1 MKMAIILATLFA
13 FLIPVAFV
21 LWREWRKG
29 REKDAREG
37 IAPKKKEP
45 VPIWGVLRATFA
57 LLILLAPVY
66 FISDPP
72 YAHYNPDDSLLK
84 VAFKQ
89 SGQRVEDCDEGGLIR
104 QEGER
109 YRGELK
115 DARRVQMDI
124 ARLAKC
130 SRERH
135 PVMVEVY
142 IDGEKAL
149 DRSYAP
155 TGLKKD
161 MASYVYS
168 ELSLKPGERRIKAL
182 MYNAGTKDKSAYAIE
197 KTVEVAPGDVK
208 VIWFSDKAGNLA
220 LD

>member
-1 MKMAIILATLFA
+1 MVTLFA

-21 LWREWRKG
+21 LWREWKRGKE
-29 REKDAREG
+29 REAREG
-37 IAPKKKEP
+37 IAARKREP
-45 VPIWGVLRATFA
+45 VPVTGVIRTAIV
-57 LLILLAPVY
+57 LLVLLAPVY

-72 YAHYNPDDSLLK
+72 YAHYGPDDSLLK

-89 SGQRVEDCDEGGLIR
+89 SGQKVEDCDEGGLIR

-115 DARRVQMDI
+115 DAKRVQMDI

-135 PVMVEVY
+135 PVMLEVY

-149 DRSYAP
+149 DKAYAP

-161 MASYVYS
+161 MASYIYG
-168 ELSLKPGERRIKAL
+168 ELGLKPGERRIRAL
-182 MYNAGTKDKSAYAIE
+182 MYNAGSKDKPAYALE
-197 KTVEVAPGDVK
+197 KTIEVAPGDVK
-208 VIWFSDKAGNLA
+208 VIWFSDKAGNLV

>member
-1 MKMAIILATLFA
+1 MVIILVTLFA

-21 LWREWRKG
+21 LWREWKKG
-29 REKDAREG
+29 KEREAREG
-37 IAPKKKEP
+37 IAARKKEP
-45 VPIWGVLRATFA
+45 VPISGVIRSTFA

-72 YAHYNPDDSLLK
+72 YAHYGPEDSLLK

-89 SGQRVEDCDEGGLIR
+89 SGKKVEDCDEGGLIR

-149 DRSYAP
+149 DKAYAP

-161 MASYVYS
+161 MASYIYG
-168 ELSLKPGERRIKAL
+168 ELSIKPGERR
-182 MYNAGTKDKSAYAIE
+182 
-197 KTVEVAPGDVK
+197 
-208 VIWFSDKAGNLA
+208 
-220 LD
+220 

>member
-1 MKMAIILATLFA
+1 MVIILVTLFA

-21 LWREWRKG
+21 LWREWKKG
-29 REKDAREG
+29 KEKEAREG
-37 IAPKKKEP
+37 VSVRKKEP
-45 VPIWGVLRATFA
+45 VSVSGVVRASVV
-57 LLILLAPVY
+57 LLVLLAPVY

-72 YAHYNPDDSLLK
+72 YAHYGPEDSILK

-89 SGQRVEDCDEGGLIR
+89 SGQRVDDCNERGLISE
-104 QEGER
+104 EGER

-135 PVMVEVY
+135 PIMLEVY
-142 IDGEKAL
+142 VDGEKSL
-149 DRSYAP
+149 DEAYAP

-161 MASYVYS
+161 LASYIYS
-168 ELSLKPGERRIKAL
+168 ELSLKPGERKIRAL
-182 MYNAGTKDKSAYAIE
+182 MYNSGSREKPAYVLE
-197 KTVEVAPGDVK
+197 KTIEVAPGDVK
-208 VIWFSDKAGNLA
+208 VIWFDGKSGNLA